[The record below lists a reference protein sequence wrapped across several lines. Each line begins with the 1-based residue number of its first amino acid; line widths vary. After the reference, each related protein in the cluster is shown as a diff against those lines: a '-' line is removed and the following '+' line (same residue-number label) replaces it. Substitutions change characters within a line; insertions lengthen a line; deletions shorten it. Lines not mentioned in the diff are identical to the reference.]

1 MPRRASRARKQA
13 ILETSRYNT
22 RSGSSYEFH
31 SDAAAQAY
39 IDDMDAQA
47 LAAHQYYLACE
58 REKELIRKR
67 NAEMTWCQWCIE
79 LLHYWTTN
87 TN

>member
-13 ILETSRYNT
+13 ILETSRYKNT
-22 RSGSSYEFH
+22 TCEFP

-47 LAAHQYYLACE
+47 LAAHQYYLAYE
-58 REKELIRKR
+58 RENELIRKQ
-67 NAEMTWCQWCIE
+67 NAEMTWCQWFIE

-87 TN
+87 TNTN